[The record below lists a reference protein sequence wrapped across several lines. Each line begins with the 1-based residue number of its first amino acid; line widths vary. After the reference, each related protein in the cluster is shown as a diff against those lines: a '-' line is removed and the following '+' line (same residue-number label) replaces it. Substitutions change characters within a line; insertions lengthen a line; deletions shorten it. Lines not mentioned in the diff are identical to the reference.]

1 MPSGLVPEDVERYA
15 RAIVFD
21 ALRMKAGDTLFVEC
35 EAAHREL
42 VVALATA
49 CYRAGIDID
58 VHYEEPLVLRARLLY
73 APDALLGKATLW
85 SRNRKRA
92 SVGPD
97 AGYLWVASA
106 SDPGALADV
115 PPERLALDERRR
127 TSHFRWLMRADETLE
142 RKWCIVNFPT
152 DGWASQVYPELGLD
166 EARDRLFDDLRSFV
180 RVGPHDPDG
189 AWAKHAEDLVQL
201 ASMLAER
208 KLRSIRYHGSGTDLE
223 VALIEGAR
231 WCAGAQ
237 ASPYGDVVSVNLPTE
252 EVFTSPDRRS
262 AAGTFTC
269 SRPLS
274 VSGRVIEGIHG
285 EFSGGRLRR
294 IDCDR
299 EEDATYLRELLA
311 ARGGDRIGEIALVD
325 ARSRIGAT
333 GRVYWSSLLDEN
345 AASHFAFGL
354 GFPTTVLPDGDAA
367 ARRLVNA
374 CDIHLDVMIGTP
386 EQQVTG
392 TDARGRAVPVI
403 RDGSFCLA

>member
-1 MPSGLVPEDVERYA
+1 MPSLLSPEDVERYA

-21 ALRMKAGDTLFVEC
+21 ALRTKSGDTLFVEC
-35 EAAHREL
+35 EPVHREL
-42 VVALATA
+42 VAALAA
-49 CYRAGIDID
+49 VCYRDGIDID
-58 VHYEEPLVLRARLLY
+58 VEYTEPLVLRARLLY

-92 SVGPD
+92 SIGADAAYLWIASQSDPD
-97 AGYLWVASA
+97 AL
-106 SDPGALADV
+106 SDA

-127 TSHFRWLMRADETLE
+127 TAHFRWLMRADETLE
-142 RKWCIVNFPT
+142 RKWCIVEFPT
-152 DGWASQVYPELGLD
+152 PGWAAQVYPELGPD
-166 EARDRLFDDLRSFV
+166 EARVRLLADLMSFV
-180 RVGPHDPDG
+180 RVAPGDPEG
-189 AWAKHAEDLVQL
+189 AWAKHAEDLVEL
-201 ASMLAER
+201 AQDLTDR
-208 KLRSIRYHGSGTDLE
+208 RLRSIRFHGSGTDLE
-223 VALIEGAR
+223 VALIDGAR
-231 WCAGAQ
+231 WCAGAME
-237 ASPYGDVVSVNLPTE
+237 SPHGDVVSSNLPTE

-262 AAGTFTC
+262 ATGTFTC

-274 VSGRVIEGIHG
+274 VSGRVIDGIRG
-285 EFSGGRLRR
+285 EFAGGRLRR

-299 EEDATYLRELLA
+299 DEDATYLRELLA

-354 GFPTTVLPDGDAA
+354 GFPTMVLPDGDATS
-367 ARRLVNA
+367 RRHVNR

-392 TDARGRAVPVI
+392 TDARGRQVPVI
-403 RDGSFCLA
+403 RDGSFCMD

>member
-1 MPSGLVPEDVERYA
+1 M
-15 RAIVFD
+15 
-21 ALRMKAGDTLFVEC
+21 
-35 EAAHREL
+35 
-42 VVALATA
+42 ALATA

-73 APDALLGKATLW
+73 APDELLGRATLW
-85 SRNRKRA
+85 NRNRKRA

-97 AGYLWVASA
+97 AAYLWVASA

-127 TSHFRWLMRADETLE
+127 TSPLPVADAGGRDARAEVVHRRLPDRRLGVAGLPGA
-142 RKWCIVNFPT
+142 RPRRGPRPAVRRP
-152 DGWASQVYPELGLD
+152 QVVL
-166 EARDRLFDDLRSFV
+166 
-180 RVGPHDPDG
+180 RVGPDDPDG

-201 ASMLAER
+201 ASLLAER

-299 EEDATYLRELLA
+299 DEDATYLRELLA